1 MSHKVMRLAVK
12 YVTDEAIKRGI
23 SVRFYH
29 RDYFVLEYQGHKEYF
44 NETLS
49 SKTTALASKFCLNK
63 NFTKMLLE
71 EAGVEV
77 PKGMNFLNDQIYEA
91 LSYVEKNGWPVVVK
105 PTTGMEGDLV
115 FPNISDKEQFL
126 SAWKKIGQ
134 KYSEIIVE
142 KMFIGKE
149 YRVFAT
155 RDKSLSVI
163 HRIPAN
169 VVGDGTHNLRELIGI
184 KNQDPRRGP
193 GLTPLA
199 QIVIDDVVRG
209 TIKKEGHD
217 LDYIPKKDEQIFLRE
232 NSNIATGGE
241 SLDCNEIAHPSVLEI
256 SRKAIEA
263 IPGLQ
268 YGGVDFM
275 TKDITKLQN
284 KDNYVVIEVNSIP
297 GIALHHQP
305 TIGKPV
311 DIASAIIDVN
321 FPETIK

>member
-23 SVRFYH
+23 SVKFYN
-29 RDYFVLEYQGHKEYF
+29 RDYFVLEYKGHKEYF

-63 NFTKMLLE
+63 NLTKLLLV

-77 PKGMNFLNDQIYEA
+77 SKGMNFSNDQLDDA
-91 LSYVEKNGWPVVVK
+91 TSYIKELGWPIVVK

-115 FPNISDKEQFL
+115 FPNISSREQFL
-126 SAWKKIGQ
+126 SAWGKIAQ
-134 KYSEIIVE
+134 KYNEIIVE
-142 KMFIGKE
+142 QMFVGKE

-169 VVGDGTHNLRELIGI
+169 VVGDGVHNLRQLIDI

-199 QIVIDDVVRG
+199 QIIIDDVVQE
-209 TIKKEGHD
+209 TIKKEGYD
-217 LDYIPKKDEQIFLRE
+217 LDYVAQKNQQIFLRE

-275 TKDITKLQN
+275 TKDITKPQDKN
-284 KDNYVVIEVNSIP
+284 SYVVIEVNSIP

-305 TIGKPV
+305 TIGKSV
-311 DIASAIIDVN
+311 DIASAIINVN